1 MHGILILPHI
11 SGCVCACTH
20 VGGGQ
25 FAESF
30 SRAGPEGWL
39 GSAGLVCERG
49 DERKKRLQALRIN
62 WVEMGPHV
70 EMLQEPD
77 LAQASETETSAREKG

>member
-49 DERKKRLQALRIN
+49 DERKKTP
-62 WVEMGPHV
+62 G
-70 EMLQEPD
+70 
-77 LAQASETETSAREKG
+77 SEDKLGRDGTTR